1 MFSKE
6 VYKCYIKNFVGE
18 TFNHAVL
25 DSGCTKTVCG
35 KIWLN
40 NYSDTLSTDDKQ
52 KVVESKSETKFKF
65 GDGNTV
71 EASKAAKIPA

>member
-1 MFSKE
+1 M
-6 VYKCYIKNFVGE
+6 
-18 TFNHAVL
+18 
-25 DSGCTKTVCG
+25 CG

-65 GDGNTV
+65 GDGNTA
-71 EASKAAKIPA
+71 EASKAAKIPIQIKNKEVDIYTRYKY

>member
-1 MFSKE
+1 M
-6 VYKCYIKNFVGE
+6 Y
-18 TFNHAVL
+18 
-25 DSGCTKTVCG
+25 G